1 MKATQSSISLII
13 SMAVLFT
20 SMGVSAEEKSIL
32 DGATVSKFTDFEPTW
47 TWNEVAGIDGN
58 FKSLF
63 TTNFDNLNGDGS
75 KEI

>member
-32 DGATVSKFTDFEPTW
+32 DGATVSLTDFFSAISW
-47 TWNEVAGIDGN
+47 SEVALIDGN
-58 FKSLF
+58 FKSF
-63 TTNFDNLNGDGS
+63 FHTTNSNPNGDGS

>member
-32 DGATVSKFTDFEPTW
+32 DGAIVSLTDF
-47 TWNEVAGIDGN
+47 
-58 FKSLF
+58 KS
-63 TTNFDNLNGDGS
+63 
-75 KEI
+75 